1 MKWIF
6 IFNHLLMK
14 KIIFFVSLV
23 LLLFNIKT
31 FADVT
36 PELYVVNAYPV
47 SNNMFEIVF
56 SNRIN
61 KNSLSSEDSLFVVES
76 LDTSN
81 NMYYNVIATEIDYE
95 EENIVKIILGGNF
108 VY

>member
-1 MKWIF
+1 MF
-6 IFNHLLMK
+6 
-14 KIIFFVSLV
+14 
-23 LLLFNIKT
+23 FNIKT

-61 KNSLSSEDSLFVVES
+61 DNSLSSENELFVVES
-76 LDTSN
+76 LNTSN
-81 NMYYNVIATEIDYE
+81 NTRYDVVDVEIDNE
-95 EENIVKIILGGNF
+95 EENIVKIALENNF